1 MSNTIITPMPG
12 CNSRN
17 FPAPSSAVRVM
28 ITGLFIALFF
38 VIGIP
43 LSAQQ
48 RIGAAQQQPPNATLM
63 QCIIIDGDTFFF
75 QRLAPFVLLSPKT
88 FTSRRHQAQYNRL
101 IVNVKRVYPYARLA
115 GIKMEEYNDRM
126 LAARSDRER
135 KEIMKQAEADLE
147 AQFGKELRN
156 LTFSQGVI
164 LLKLIDRE
172 TGQTSY
178 DLLSE
183 LRGTFRAFFWQGIG
197 RIFGYNLKVRYDPRG
212 TDKDIEDIVIRIMYG
227 QL

>member
-1 MSNTIITPMPG
+1 MRPFT
-12 CNSRN
+12 
-17 FPAPSSAVRVM
+17 VKQLM
-28 ITGLFIALFF
+28 ISGVVIALFTLLA
-38 VIGIP
+38 IP
-43 LSAQQ
+43 LEAQQ
-48 RIGAAQQQPPNATLM
+48 RPGAAQQVPPNATLM
-63 QCIIIDGDTFFF
+63 QCLIIDGDTFFF

-88 FTSRRHQAQYNRL
+88 FTSRRHETQYNRL

-115 GIKMEEYNDRM
+115 GIKLEHYNDRM
-126 LAARSDRER
+126 LAARTDRER

-147 AQFGKELRN
+147 AQFGKELRK

-172 TGQTSY
+172 TGQTGY
-178 DLLSE
+178 DLVSE

-212 TDKDIEDIVIRIMYG
+212 ADKDIEDIVLRIMYG